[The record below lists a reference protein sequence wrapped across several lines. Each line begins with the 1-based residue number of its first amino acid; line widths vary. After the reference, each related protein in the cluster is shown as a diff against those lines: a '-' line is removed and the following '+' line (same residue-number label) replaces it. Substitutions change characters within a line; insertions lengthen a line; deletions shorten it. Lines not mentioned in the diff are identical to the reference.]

1 MHSLLLLGGEL
12 PTGELL
18 VREAEAALRIIAADG
33 AANHAFRHGLRLDQ
47 LVGDL
52 DSVEPIVLEHCRAS
66 GTEITTVPEQENNDF
81 EKALRLLAPDGQTLR
96 ILGLTGGRTD
106 HLMANLS
113 VLARYA
119 GHFAKITALDAHA
132 EYHLLGE
139 RNVSLIHEA
148 AIGTTVSLIPLHRAE
163 GLTTTG
169 LRYALEEATLAMGE
183 REGLSNVTTERRFTV
198 SLRRGVLLVA
208 VSHK

>member
-1 MHSLLLLGGEL
+1 MHSLLLLAGDL
-12 PTGELL
+12 TAGELL
-18 VREAEAALRIIAADG
+18 AREAEVAHRIIAADG

-52 DSVEPIVLEHCRAS
+52 DSVEPIVLEHYRAS
-66 GTEITTVPEQENNDF
+66 GTEITTVPEQESNDL
-81 EKALRLLAPDGQTLR
+81 EKALRLLAPDGQPLR

-113 VLARYA
+113 VLARYV
-119 GHFAKITALDAHA
+119 GHFSKITAVDAHA
-132 EYHLLGE
+132 EYHVIGE
-139 RNVSLIHEA
+139 RTAMFTDDSP
-148 AIGTTVSLIPLHRAE
+148 IGTTVSLLPLHRAE

-183 REGLSNVTTERRFTV
+183 REGLSNVTTARPFTV
-198 SLRRGVLLVA
+198 SLRSGVLLIA
-208 VSHK
+208 ISRE